1 MRAWYG
7 ARRAMRLE
15 IGQIYGDKYRI
26 IRRIGEGAMGAVYE
40 GENVRIHRRV
50 AIKTLH
56 GGVASK
62 AEVVTRFEREAQ
74 AAGRIGSEH
83 IVEVL
88 DMGELEDGTR
98 FMVMEFLE
106 GVTLAKR
113 IRSKGRLS
121 PDEACVFLIELLD
134 GLAGAHQAG
143 IIHRDLKPANV
154 FLLHS
159 KNGRA
164 DFVKILDFGVSK
176 FSLLGG
182 EEMAMTS
189 TGAVLGTP
197 FYMSPEQAKGS
208 AAIDHRSDLY
218 TVGVIAYECVTGQVP
233 YAAETFNELL
243 FKIVLESPPPAESFV
258 PDLDP
263 GFAAILRKA
272 MAREPGDRYQTAAE
286 LSKAFSDFLARPKG
300 AGQAP
305 RIAAAVPTPPPAAVQ
320 AMGPGGG
327 LGPNGAPP
335 APQVADRPAGFGGAA
350 VGRAPAPRPA
360 AGMPAPAM
368 QGGGMHG
375 TMAMPD
381 GMPGMAPQGPNAG
394 ALPTPPPAPAAY
406 PYGGGQSTVALATGP
421 TLQAGAAARDDAARD
436 RRAGALRDGARRV
449 PPGST
454 ARRAAAPGR
463 ARVVGPE
470 RPHRGAA
477 RPLGHG
483 RDPRRAPREPRGRRR
498 APHRRGRARRR
509 NRGGAPLAH
518 RPGHG
523 EGAGRGRR
531 RRERIGRRRRRERLR
546 RREGRRQRLRRDR
559 VRPAQRSSGGR
570 HHAERDGERRR
581 ARERRAHRDADAR
594 GRDQRL
600 RVHEA
605 HADTAARP
613 GHGHDR
619 DAEGRGH
626 GRAEERPHDLERALS
641 HPARTPHDA
650 VGARRTARPFSLR
663 VVHPRAKIC
672 G

>member
-421 TLQAGAAARDDAARD
+421 TLQGGYGPAPAGVVATQALPQGMMPQGIAAPAPYVTAPGAFPQGAPPGGPPPQGAPAWSDPNAPTAVPPDLSVTGEIPGVRRGSRAGVVALLIAAVVLGGGTAAALRWRTAQATAKAQAEAAAAASASAAVAAASASAAAKAAASASAAIASAQPSAPPVD
-436 RRAGALRDGARRV
+436 GTTPSATASVVAPASAAPTATPTPAGGTNGSASTKRTPTP
-449 PPGST
+449 PPGPGT
-454 ARRAAAPGR
+454 ATTATPKAAGT
-463 ARVVGPE
+463 
-470 RPHRGAA
+470 
-477 RPLGHG
+477 
-483 RDPRRAPREPRGRRR
+483 
-498 APHRRGRARRR
+498 
-509 NRGGAPLAH
+509 GAPKS
-518 RPGHG
+518 
-523 EGAGRGRR
+523 GRT
-531 RRERIGRRRRRERLR
+531 I
-546 RREGRRQRLRRDR
+546 
-559 VRPAQRSSGGR
+559 SS
-570 HHAERDGERRR
+570 E
-581 ARERRAHRDADAR
+581 
-594 GRDQRL
+594 L
-600 RVHEA
+600 
-605 HADTAARP
+605 
-613 GHGHDR
+613 
-619 DAEGRGH
+619 
-626 GRAEERPHDLERALS
+626 
-641 HPARTPHDA
+641 
-650 VGARRTARPFSLR
+650 
-663 VVHPRAKIC
+663 
-672 G
+672 